1 MSEQRVSLF
10 ANGSEYMMWMELNCY
25 RCKKYD
31 ENNADVE
38 VCAIDYHVGYASITD
53 GTIPH
58 EIAKRMG
65 RLDHPVNEI
74 FQCHEYEA
82 KERE

>member
-25 RCKKYD
+25 RCKKFGEFMQD
-31 ENNADVE
+31 ME
-38 VCAIDYHVGYASITD
+38 VCAIDYHIGYAFITD